1 MKQGDILGPILFT
14 FFLTA
19 ILLTWRAEFE
29 RPLCLFRSNADFVMT
44 GRKCEAIGDDFAV
57 ADSEYADD
65 TAVLFTSRTEVVELT
80 PHMVKHFAR
89 FGMDIHVGTERKA
102 SKSEVLFVAAPSHTY
117 IEPETFDGQDLSTI
131 ELGGGTFMPVVDK
144 FRYLGSWLTRH
155 CRDDND
161 VVARIKAAGSAFG
174 ALRKCVFSS
183 TSISFRTKKIVYITL
198 ILSILLYGCESWC
211 LTEALFHKL
220 RLFHHQCVRAMC
232 RVNRYHTCVHRIR
245 TSELLARVE
254 LHSIDTYVTKRQL
267 RWAGHIARMDFSR
280 LPRKMLS
287 AWVRNKRPRG
297 CPQFTYGRG
306 LRKSLQK
313 AAIDTSHWFE
323 LCMDRV
329 SWRSLIERII
339 V

>member
-14 FFLTA
+14 FFLAA

-155 CRDDND
+155 CKDDND
-161 VVARIKAAGSAFG
+161 VIARIKG
-174 ALRKCVFSS
+174 A
-183 TSISFRTKKIVYITL
+183 
-198 ILSILLYGCESWC
+198 
-211 LTEALFHKL
+211 
-220 RLFHHQCVRAMC
+220 
-232 RVNRYHTCVHRIR
+232 
-245 TSELLARVE
+245 
-254 LHSIDTYVTKRQL
+254 
-267 RWAGHIARMDFSR
+267 
-280 LPRKMLS
+280 
-287 AWVRNKRPRG
+287 
-297 CPQFTYGRG
+297 
-306 LRKSLQK
+306 
-313 AAIDTSHWFE
+313 
-323 LCMDRV
+323 
-329 SWRSLIERII
+329 
-339 V
+339 